1 MGLLALR
8 PGDFHTVSIS
18 LLSHVNP
25 MKSTLVR
32 RRVLNVLC
40 CVTGCAVLAG
50 VGFYIWQSVHQ
61 GSQNQ
66 TVVLNLPGG
75 VDELEKA
82 PSTPLTEP
90 KKFLDLEQP
99 PSAGRD
105 DAIRQAGLA
114 VPAEVKESFDK
125 AKEGGLPAGWSQWS
139 SGKGASFEVAAAKGL
154 TAPNVLTSS
163 GASNV
168 NAYAWFNGAHDA
180 DFQASVGI
188 NLTTLISA
196 GALVRGS
203 KLDSG
208 APTYYAA
215 TVMRGVEMTLWKAVD
230 GKQTKLGRLKSTGYF
245 SEKWA
250 RLTIQADGKTIRAR
264 LCRLDDLQYL
274 NKDGAWQID
283 PTWALSVNDGDIAGG
298 GEVGVLRLASGA
310 GSVSFDDFDAGSSS
324 NDTPPKGTGPAKP
337 ANPNAPPA
345 GTPPKTVANP
355 LHEPPIP
362 RHYSHIR
369 IAMLA
374 YAGTPMGKFEDDLL
388 KNSVDLVIP
397 NVAYLKHINE
407 VSPKTPALIYSNC
420 SNLYLELLTDWLAFA
435 DAHGMS
441 REAAFYHASHPLPFK
456 GDSASSRPV
465 TWFWGVYRGGNS
477 PSDHTSAA
485 HSKTGKVDFATH
497 GESLYLGFPDRFREI
512 NLDLA
517 SGAKGGWSAVLEYAK
532 AVDKNDKPTEWV
544 ALKTTAD
551 STKTLTQSGTIEFD
565 PPADWKAGSVGNSAH
580 FYYVRFR
587 TTANGAA
594 PVARTLL
601 GRDFVG
607 AKGTTEGVIPAFDPE
622 ADLNKDGYL
631 DDAEY
636 AKRKPGKDARFLYES
651 RVFSGYGQMR
661 YATNPGSPD
670 LHKWA
675 ADYHVR
681 FLAKNPLAS
690 GIFMDNSAGKPQVKA
705 PDVVESP
712 ANYSAEYGQMVQ
724 AVWRAIEPKWI
735 LSNTG
740 GGYTSAEPVI
750 QQCPAYFEEF
760 AIRPLSH
767 GWSAFDDLAAMVE
780 RRSLLTKPSPVAVID
795 SHAQGGKQDD
805 ARVLIGVLT
814 YYYLFADPDTTFLM
828 FYGGQDPNGAWTK
841 HWTAAVSYDVGKP
854 TGKWSEFATG
864 TDPANK
870 DLTYKVLQR
879 TYTNALILHKPLSHV
894 RGNRTRP
901 EIGDESATKVELKA
915 TYRPLQADG
924 TLGAPVTSISLRN
937 GEGAILIKEK

>member
-1 MGLLALR
+1 M
-8 PGDFHTVSIS
+8 
-18 LLSHVNP
+18 NP
-25 MKSTLVR
+25 MKSSPSR
-32 RRVLNVLC
+32 QRILNVLC
-40 CVTGCAVLAG
+40 CVAGCAVLAG
-50 VGFYIWQSVHQ
+50 VGYYIWQSVQ
-61 GSQNQ
+61 QKSLPE
-66 TVVLNLPGG
+66 TVVRAETAGAEEQENTPP
-75 VDELEKA
+75 A
-82 PSTPLTEP
+82 PLVEP
-90 KKFLDLEQP
+90 KKFVDENQHE
-99 PSAGRD
+99 SAGRD

-114 VPAEVKESFDK
+114 TPSEVKESFDGVK
-125 AKEGGLPAGWSQWS
+125 AGLPTGWSQWS

-154 TAPNVLTSS
+154 SAPNVLTSS

-168 NAYAWFNGAHDA
+168 NAYAWFSGELPA
-180 DFQASVGI
+180 DFQASAGI

-196 GALVRGS
+196 GVFVRGS

-208 APTYYAA
+208 SPTYYAA
-215 TVMRGVEMTLWKAVD
+215 AMTRGVEVILWKRID
-230 GKQTKLGRLKSTGYF
+230 GKATKLGSLKSVGYL

-264 LCRLDDLQYL
+264 LCRLDSLEYL
-274 NKDGAWQID
+274 NKVGAWQID
-283 PTWALSVNDGDIAGG
+283 PTWALSVNDGDIAGD
-298 GEVGVLRLASGA
+298 GEVGVVRLASAA
-310 GSVSFDDFDAGSSS
+310 GSVSFDDFDAISSS
-324 NDTPPKGTGPAKP
+324 NDKPPKGTGPAKP
-337 ANPNAPPA
+337 ANPNTPPA

-374 YAGTPMGKFEDDLL
+374 YAGNPMGKVEDDLL
-388 KNSVDLVIP
+388 RDSADIVIP
-397 NVAYLKHINE
+397 NVGYLKHIHD
-407 VSPKTPALIYSNC
+407 VSPKTPQLIYSNC
-420 SNLYLELLTDWLAFA
+420 SNLYLDLLTDWLAFA

-441 REAAFYHASHPLPFK
+441 REAAFYHASHPIAFK
-456 GDSASSRPV
+456 GDSPSSRPV

-477 PSDHTSAA
+477 PVDHTSAA
-485 HSKTGKVDFATH
+485 HSKTGKVDFAKH
-497 GESLYLGFPDRFREI
+497 GESLYLGFTDRFREI

-532 AVDKNDKPTEWV
+532 AIDKNDKPTEW
-544 ALKTTAD
+544 ASLKTTAD
-551 STKTLTQSGTIEFD
+551 STKGLTQSGTIEFD

-580 FYYVRFR
+580 LYYVRLR
-587 TTANGAA
+587 TTANGTA
-594 PVARTLL
+594 PVAHTIL

-607 AKGTTEGVIPAFDPE
+607 AKGTTEGVIPAFDAE

-651 RVFSGYGQMR
+651 RIYNGGYGQMR
-661 YATNPGSPD
+661 FCTNPGSPD

-681 FLAKNPLAS
+681 FLAKNPLAN
-690 GIFMDNSAGKPQVKA
+690 GIFMDNSSGKPQVKA

-712 ANYSAEYGQMVQ
+712 ANYSAEYGQMLQV
-724 AVWRAIEPKWI
+724 VWKAIEPKWI

-740 GGYTSAEPVI
+740 GGYASAEPVI
-750 QQCPAYFEEF
+750 QQSPAYFEEF

-780 RRSLLTKPSPVAVID
+780 RRRLLTKPSALAVID
-795 SHAQGGKQDD
+795 SHAPGGKQDD
-805 ARVLIGVLT
+805 PRVLIGVLT
-814 YYYLFADPDTTFLM
+814 YYYLLADPDTTFLM
-828 FYGGQDPNGAWTK
+828 FFGGQDPNGAWTK
-841 HWTAAVSYDVGKP
+841 HWTAAVAYDVGKP

-864 TDPANK
+864 PDPSNK

-879 TYTNALILHKPLSHV
+879 TYSNALILHKPLSHV
-894 RGNRTRP
+894 RGNRTP
-901 EIGDESATKVELKA
+901 PKIGEETETKHELKG
-915 TYRPLQADG
+915 TYRPLLADG
-924 TLGAPVTSISLRN
+924 TLGPPVTSISLRN